1 MAKDL
6 FSWGSSGRISMIA
19 PLRVIAESDGVPCNH
34 KKHASPKRF
43 QTRKPQY
50 LRFRVNRIEISYKMR
65 PLPSFSQQMWFWY
78 FEGYHF
84 PKGSKVPYG
93 RRRHSSLLLR
103 RLGEGRRRPRC
114 ICATLLRW
122 AGVLWW
128 YIYIYKYVYLIYCIY
143 ISHEKFKMTLN
154 NSKVFFS

>member
-6 FSWGSSGRISMIA
+6 FSWGLSGRISMIT
-19 PLRVIAESDGVPCNH
+19 PLHVVAESDSVPCKH
-34 KKHASPKRF
+34 KNMPVQSVF
-43 QTRKPQY
+43 KPGSLKY
-50 LRFRVNRIEISYKMR
+50 LRCRVNRIEISYKMR
-65 PLPSFSQQMWFWY
+65 PLPSFSQQMRFWY
-78 FEGYHF
+78 FEWYHF
-84 PKGSKVPYG
+84 PRGSKVPYG
-93 RRRHSSLLLR
+93 RRHSSLLLR

-122 AGVLWW
+122 ARVLWW
-128 YIYIYKYVYLIYCIY
+128 Y